1 MEKLT
6 SSYYFDYNA
15 TSPLSPSVEDY
26 LERGDFLFANPSSQY
41 QLGKKSRSII
51 NNSKDFIFNTFG
63 IDEKFSQLF
72 FHSGATEGINTL
84 LFGAGFKA
92 FKENKKIS
100 FYFSPTDHACVVNL
114 KDNLSTLGHEVIF
127 MPINSH
133 GEIISEELIK
143 IINASSTDRSII
155 NWTWL
160 NNETGVVNALDVAE
174 KIKSETKA
182 DIIVDAVQA
191 PGKIAEWKELNDK
204 LDAYSFSS
212 HKFGGLKGIG
222 FSFVKDSYD
231 YSPLI
236 IGGGQQNKLRSGTE
250 NPMGVYTTELALR
263 DLIKEFS
270 LGKINKMLELK
281 KEFEKLIISTFG
293 KDSIV
298 GLNATK
304 RNVNTIN
311 FIIPSIKATLAL
323 MAFDLEGIQ
332 VSSGSA
338 CSSGANIPSRILTAL
353 KIDEKLTRSGVR
365 LSFSKDVC
373 AVSSEEKQQLLN
385 KFEEILNRYKK

>member
-1 MEKLT
+1 LEKLT

-114 KDNLSTLGHEVIF
+114 KDNLSALGHEVIF

-133 GEIISEELIK
+133 GEIISKELIK
-143 IINASSTDRSII
+143 IIKGRSTDRSII

-191 PGKIAEWKELNDK
+191 PGKIADWKELNDK

-270 LGKINKMLELK
+270 SEKINKMLELK

-298 GLNATK
+298 GLNASK

-373 AVSSEEKQQLLN
+373 AVSPEEKQQLLS

>member
-1 MEKLT
+1 LEKLT
-6 SSYYFDYNA
+6 NSYYFDYNA

-51 NNSKDFIFNTFG
+51 NSTKDFLFNTFSL
-63 IDEKFSQLF
+63 DESINQIF

-84 LFGAGFKA
+84 LFGAALKA
-92 FKENKKIS
+92 FKENSKLV

-114 KDNLSTLGHEVIF
+114 KENLSALGHDVIF
-127 MPINSH
+127 MPINAQ
-133 GEIISEELIK
+133 GEIKASELIK
-143 IINASSTDRSII
+143 EINRKKADRTII

-160 NNETGVVNALDVAE
+160 NNETGVVNSLSAAE
-174 KIKSETKA
+174 EIKRETNTE
-182 DIIVDAVQA
+182 IIVDAVQA
-191 PGKIAEWKELNDK
+191 PGKVLEWRELSAK

-212 HKFGGLKGIG
+212 HKFGGLKGVG

-250 NPMGVYTTELALR
+250 NPMGVYTTELAIR

-270 LGKINKMLELK
+270 LEKINKMQALK
-281 KEFEKLIISTFG
+281 KDFEKIIISKFG
-293 KDSIV
+293 QGSIV
-298 GLNATK
+298 GHSAEF
-304 RNVNTIN
+304 RNINTIN

-353 KIDEKLTRSGVR
+353 KIDDKLTRSGVR
-365 LSFSKDVC
+365 LSFSKEIC
-373 AVSSEEKQQLLN
+373 SLSSEEKSKLLL
-385 KFEEILNRYKK
+385 KFEEILNRYKN

>member
-114 KDNLSTLGHEVIF
+114 KDNLSALGHEVIF

-133 GEIISEELIK
+133 GEIISKELIK
-143 IINASSTDRSII
+143 IIKGRSTDRSII

-191 PGKIAEWKELNDK
+191 PGKIADWKELNDK

-270 LGKINKMLELK
+270 SEKINKMLELK

-298 GLNATK
+298 GLNASK

-373 AVSSEEKQQLLN
+373 AVSPEEKQQLLS